1 AVSPSLADTRHLT
14 PTHWFHDRTD
24 PRTHPPAPHRRR
36 DARVVPRL
44 LDERDRAARA
54 PRRARWAQARAPPH
68 LVRHARAGA
77 RARALLQEE
86 RHSRRRRARQVSP
99 ARRCGGVRLAGADGP
114 GILAPQSA
122 GGWAVEHPPCR
133 MQSTDRLPE

>member
-1 AVSPSLADTRHLT
+1 M
-14 PTHWFHDRTD
+14 
-24 PRTHPPAPHRRR
+24 RRVF
-36 DARVVPRL
+36 VVPVL
-44 LDERDRAARA
+44 VLFFFFQAEDGIRDLTVTGVQTCALPIS

-77 RARALLQEE
+77 RARAPLQEE

-114 GILAPQSA
+114 GFFAALSA
-122 GGWAVEHPPCR
+122 GGWPGELRALCR
-133 MQSTDRLPE
+133 RSTRRLP